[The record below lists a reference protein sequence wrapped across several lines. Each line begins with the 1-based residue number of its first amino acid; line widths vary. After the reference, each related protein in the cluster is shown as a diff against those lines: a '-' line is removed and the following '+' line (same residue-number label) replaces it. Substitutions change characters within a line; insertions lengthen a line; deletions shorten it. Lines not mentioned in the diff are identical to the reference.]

1 MEILLLIAIIAV
13 GASGL
18 YVAATFNSRTR
29 QNFAPLMDDAAKNIG
44 KEIAAT
50 RGELGRQMQAITDD
64 VRQSTDPIRRLEA
77 ASGKLQEQVQAH
89 ADELRDSTELLR
101 RLEAAS
107 GELRQQMQAHADELR
122 DSTEPLRRL
131 EAASG
136 ELRQQMQTI
145 TDEVRRNSELV
156 KHLDEQFG
164 ARQNQLGE
172 DLAQLD
178 HRVAEFSDSLTHQSS
193 RISGIY
199 RYVIRQETLAGSS
212 AENDSLLL
220 AMLEAES
227 YEDDKGWGGRPHLYA
242 LTEKTSTVA
251 ADRESAAGIRGA
263 RHDALVLV
271 NRGRLPDGDLVEV
284 VAGIHWP
291 ADVVGCVLVTE
302 LAALSPG
309 GEEYA
314 PIDPVAAGQWTSVH
328 PDGRA
333 ARLAVGIRRS
343 GEHKCGL
350 RIKGEDEMHARTDLA
365 SDLVAAL
372 LRTF

>member
-13 GASGL
+13 GTSGL

-29 QNFAPLMDDAAKNIG
+29 KNFAPLMDDAAKNIG
-44 KEIAAT
+44 KEMAPT
-50 RGELGRQMQAITDD
+50 REELGREMQAITDELREGGD
-64 VRQSTDPIRRLEA
+64 LLRRLEA
-77 ASGKLQEQVQAH
+77 AGGELRQQVQAH
-89 ADELRDSTELLR
+89 ADELRDGTELLR

-107 GELRQQMQAHADELR
+107 GGLRQQMQA
-122 DSTEPLRRL
+122 
-131 EAASG
+131 
-136 ELRQQMQTI
+136 I

-156 KHLDEQFG
+156 KHFDEQFG
-164 ARQNQLGE
+164 ARQDQLGG

-178 HRVAEFSDSLTHQSS
+178 HRVAEFGDSLTHQSS
-193 RISGIY
+193 RISGTY
-199 RYVIRQETLAGSS
+199 RYIIRQETLAGSS
-212 AENDSLLL
+212 TENDSLLL

-227 YEDDKGWGGRPHLYA
+227 YADDKGWGGRPHLYA

-251 ADRESAAGIRGA
+251 ADGESAAGIRGA

-271 NRGRLPDGDLVEV
+271 DRGRLPDGDLVEV
-284 VAGIHWP
+284 LAGIHWP
-291 ADVVGCVLVTE
+291 ADVAGCVLVTE

-309 GEEYA
+309 GEEDA

-350 RIKGEDEMHARTDLA
+350 RIKGEDEMHVRTDLA
-365 SDLVAAL
+365 GDLVAAL